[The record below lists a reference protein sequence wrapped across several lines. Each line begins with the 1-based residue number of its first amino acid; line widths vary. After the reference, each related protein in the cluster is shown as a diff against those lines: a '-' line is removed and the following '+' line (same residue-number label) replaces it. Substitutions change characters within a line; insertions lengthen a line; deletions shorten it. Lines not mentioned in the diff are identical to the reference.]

1 MHLLFIDIFHKIH
14 TVIDTRSFNIILR
27 IDMLVFA
34 YFNNI
39 FADLSLLEESDWE
52 SGRVKKFTH
61 KVPLWLA

>member
-14 TVIDTRSFNIILR
+14 TISDTRSFTIILR

-39 FADLSLLEESDWE
+39 FADLRLFEESDWE
-52 SGRVKKFTH
+52 SGRAQTFTH
-61 KVPLWLA
+61 KVTLCLA